1 MPLRKSE
8 TINVSFFSWKFKPIQ
23 SPWKVDHV
31 QKQFLNICFICN
43 GLKTVSLFQNNL
55 NPDWKDFLI
64 YESELGTGTNDD
76 IELVYSFAFLLSS

>member
-1 MPLRKSE
+1 MIMCGVKVKVPK
-8 TINVSFFSWKFKPIQ
+8 TI
-23 SPWKVDHV
+23 
-31 QKQFLNICFICN
+31 LYNICFFCN

-76 IELVYSFAFLLSS
+76 IE